1 MHDLWNPWH
10 GCVRYSERCQNCYMC
25 YPDRIRNQDG
35 SKIHKTVSGFRYLL
49 SKDRKGFFKV
59 KREEQPGYA

>member
-1 MHDLWNPWH
+1 MESMA
-10 GCVRYSERCQNCYMC
+10 RMCQNCNMY

-49 SKDRKGFFKV
+49 SKDRKGFFQV
-59 KREEQPGYA
+59 KRE

>member
-1 MHDLWNPWH
+1 MIYGIH
-10 GCVRYSERCQNCYMC
+10 GTDVSELFIY

-49 SKDRKGFFKV
+49 SKDRKGFFQV
-59 KREEQPGYA
+59 KRE